1 MTAPSVRL
9 DFLEHDASLR
19 EPARLRERSDALD
32 WLDSCLALGVSATPD
47 EARLRQRME
56 ALAAELQAVDDAL
69 CAQIRQAIQH
79 GDGALALRAW
89 AAAAASGVDGD
100 DSSDRYDHLD
110 NLISGVLAIGEAAE
124 PLLPLDEGMVFYQP
138 TPARHIFQMLA
149 RLALGEDDVLIDLGS
164 GLGHVPLLVAIAT
177 PARSIGVEW
186 QGAYVAAARQCAQEL
201 GLARARFVQ
210 GDAREADLSAGT
222 VFYLYTP
229 FGGDLLRAVLDQL
242 QLEARRRPIRVCTL
256 GPCTQSV
263 ARESWLRALDA
274 GRLDRPAIFHSR

>member
-1 MTAPSVRL
+1 
-9 DFLEHDASLR
+9 
-19 EPARLRERSDALD
+19 
-32 WLDSCLALGVSATPD
+32 
-47 EARLRQRME
+47 
-56 ALAAELQAVDDAL
+56 
-69 CAQIRQAIQH
+69 
-79 GDGALALRAW
+79 
-89 AAAAASGVDGD
+89 
-100 DSSDRYDHLD
+100 
-110 NLISGVLAIGEAAE
+110 
-124 PLLPLDEGMVFYQP
+124 MVFYQP

-229 FGGDLLRAVLDQL
+229 FGGDMLRAVLDRL
-242 QLEARRRPIRVCTL
+242 QVEARRRPIRVCTL

-263 ARESWLRALDA
+263 ARESWLQPLDA
-274 GRLDRPAIFHSR
+274 SRLDRPAIFHSR